1 MLTDAQR
8 DVLTC
13 TEEDLY
19 NMASANDLP
28 KEDEVVM
35 EIIVSLADTRLQL
48 AEARRDAERIGF
60 AIHRGLIVAGM
71 PLGLGW
77 VYTPLDE
84 CAGGGDAFKLTQ
96 GIRDHIDAAR
106 AAEEAR

>member
-1 MLTDAQR
+1 MSLTPEQR
-8 DVLTC
+8 AVLTA
-13 TEEDLY
+13 TEGAMHDL
-19 NMASANDLP
+19 AEVDDLP
-28 KEDEVVM
+28 EQNLAANVVALV
-35 EIIVSLADTRLQL
+35 VSL

-84 CAGGGDAFKLTQ
+84 CAGGGDAFKLTRE
-96 GIRDHIDAAR
+96 IREHIDAAR
-106 AAEEAR
+106 AAEEPTNG